1 MNYTKNINEHTL
13 EFLEDGHIYL
23 VDGVIVPSVS
33 EILNVRFGHEYDHVS
48 MDVLNRASDAGTA
61 VHDAI
66 EKYCKTGEET
76 EIPELRNFKFL
87 QRMYGFEVLENEMP
101 VIISD
106 EKPVAV
112 GRLDLVIRIGDAI
125 GGADI
130 KRTATLNKERLAYQ
144 LNLYRIGYRQTYG
157 QEWTFLKGIHLKEDK
172 RKFIDIPINE
182 DLAWELI
189 NEYRRE
195 HE

>member
-1 MNYTKNINEHTL
+1 MNYTKNINGHTL
-13 EFLEDGHIYL
+13 EFLDDGHIYL

-33 EILNVRFGHEYDHVS
+33 EILNIRFGHEYDHVS
-48 MDVLNRASDAGTA
+48 INVLNRASDAGTA

-125 GGADI
+125 VGADI

>member
-1 MNYTKNINEHTL
+1 MNYTKNINGHTL
-13 EFLEDGHIYL
+13 EFLDDGHIYL

-33 EILNVRFGHEYDHVS
+33 EILNIRFGHEYDHVS
-48 MDVLNRASDAGTA
+48 INVLNRASDAGTA